1 MTQTF
6 KPFDYQ
12 LPMIDHLLANDRAAL
27 FVSPGKGKTV
37 VTLTAL
43 DQLATLGQ
51 LRAALIVAPLR
62 VCSITWPAQVERWA
76 HTKWMRV
83 ANLRTAAGLQAWHE
97 GAADIYLINS
107 ELLPN
112 RLPLMFPKR
121 KSFTCPVDTLVIDEL
136 SLAKNPQSKRFK
148 ALHKHLT
155 GIDRRWGLT
164 GTPIPNN
171 YLDLFQQVKML
182 DDGERL
188 GRTFTA
194 YRDAYFYPADY
205 MGYTY
210 KLVTGSKEAID
221 NKLADLA
228 LVLIGDGTDLP
239 SSSVVDINVTLPTE
253 ARKQYKTLEKEMLA
267 TIITPEREQQLKTRR
282 DQIINSLGLTPL
294 DMQSPFITE
303 KQRQKM
309 AQRIDPLHAELES
322 IQKELKSII
331 TAPSAGV
338 LVNKLLQITSGA
350 VYDEDRNVLPVHTAK
365 IAALK
370 AVIDRHQVEP
380 ILVLCAFKHESA
392 RVIAA
397 IKGAEMFDE
406 SRLTD
411 WQAGKIPV
419 WVADARSLSHGID
432 GLQTSCRIAVWVS
445 LTYSHE
451 TYVQTNARLIR
462 TGQTAE
468 TLIYRLTCSGTVDDA
483 ISEALRDKSDTQSG
497 MLHAVRA
504 LQRMNL

>member
-6 KPFDYQ
+6 NPFPYQ
-12 LPMIDHLLANDRAAL
+12 IPMIDHLLANDRAAL

-83 ANLRTAAGLQAWHE
+83 ANLRTAAGLQAWHD

-121 KSFTCPVDTLVIDEL
+121 KSFVCPVDTLVIDEL

-171 YLDLFQQVKML
+171 YLDLFMQVKML

-188 GRTFTA
+188 GKTFTA

-210 KLVTGSKEAID
+210 KLITGSKEAID

-267 TIITPEREQQLKTRR
+267 EI
-282 DQIINSLGLTPL
+282 
-294 DMQSPFITE
+294 
-303 KQRQKM
+303 
-309 AQRIDPLHAELES
+309 AEGE
-322 IQKELKSII
+322 I

-350 VYDEDRNVLPVHTAK
+350 VYDEDRNVLPVHSAK

-370 AVIDRHQVEP
+370 SVIDRHRGEP

-406 SRLTD
+406 RRLTD
-411 WQAGKIPV
+411 WQTGKIAV
-419 WVADARSLSHGID
+419 WVADPRSLSHGID
-432 GLQTSCRIAVWVS
+432 GLQASCRIAVWVS

-468 TLIYRLTCSGTVDDA
+468 TLIYRLICSGTIDDA
-483 ISEALRDKSDTQSG
+483 VCEALKNKSDIQSG
-497 MLHAVRA
+497 LFYSVQA
-504 LQRMNL
+504 LQRLTK

>member
-1 MTQTF
+1 MAKTMSQTF
-6 KPFDYQ
+6 KPFPYQ
-12 LPMIDHLLANDRAAL
+12 IPMIDHLLENDRAAL

-37 VTLTAL
+37 VTLTAI
-43 DQLATLGQ
+43 DALATLGQ
-51 LRAALIVAPLR
+51 FRGALIVAPLR

-76 HTKWMRV
+76 HTRWMRV
-83 ANLRTAAGLQAWHE
+83 EHLRTAAGLKAWHD

-112 RLPLMFPKR
+112 RLPLMFPKS
-121 KSFTCPVDTLVIDEL
+121 KSFVCPVDTLVIDEL

-148 ALHKHLT
+148 ALHKHLAK
-155 GIDRRWGLT
+155 IDRRWGLT

-171 YLDLFQQVKML
+171 YLDLFMQVKML

-188 GRTFTA
+188 GRTFTG

-221 NKLADLA
+221 AKLADLA

-239 SSSVVDINVTLPTE
+239 ASSVVDIQVTLPAE

-267 TIITPEREQQLKTRR
+267 EI
-282 DQIINSLGLTPL
+282 
-294 DMQSPFITE
+294 
-303 KQRQKM
+303 
-309 AQRIDPLHAELES
+309 AEGE
-322 IQKELKSII
+322 I

-338 LVNKLLQITSGA
+338 LVNKLLQLTSGA

-365 IAALK
+365 ISVLK
-370 AVIDRHQVEP
+370 AVIARHKGEP
-380 ILVLCAFKHESA
+380 VLVLCAFKHESA

-397 IKGAEMFDE
+397 VRGSKMFDE
-406 SRLTD
+406 ADLDD
-411 WQAGKIPV
+411 WKAGKIPV

-432 GLQTSCRIAVWVS
+432 GLQVSCRIAIWVS

-468 TLIYRLTCSGTVDDA
+468 TLIYRLICSGTIDDA
-483 ISEALRDKSDTQSG
+483 VAEALRDKSDTQSG
-497 MLHAVRA
+497 MLFAVRA
-504 LQRMNL
+504 LQRMN